1 MSQDNSLESVG
12 EFGLISR
19 LQKIAS
25 QSAASQLNNIP
36 VVDSGDDAA
45 VILFGTARVAMSVDV
60 FVEERHFRT
69 DWSSGI
75 DIGRRSAAAA
85 MADICA
91 MGISPTT
98 LLVGIAVPQETPLN
112 LIREIFTGLAEEAAS
127 AGARVVG
134 GDVSS
139 SNQIFISI
147 TALGLCPTKG
157 ITTRSGAKVGDMV
170 AINGRTGQGAA
181 GLRVL
186 QRGLRSPRTLVEAY
200 RYPMIDYSAGVRAR
214 ESGAH
219 AMIDISDGLIA
230 DLGHIATA
238 SGVGIDIDSTS
249 LELTEDLISAAAAF
263 GIDPLQWA
271 LTGGDDHALVAVFPA
286 AAQIPDGFR
295 VIGRVIGVK
304 ADSQPTVSVDGG
316 PAPEIGGYSHFG

>member
-1 MSQDNSLESVG
+1 MSQNNSLESLG

-19 LQKIAS
+19 LKDIAS
-25 QSAASQLNNIP
+25 QSGKSLSDNIP

-45 VILFGTARVAMSVDV
+45 VVSFGTARVAMSVDV
-60 FVEERHFRT
+60 FVEDRHFRT

-91 MGISPTT
+91 MGTTPST
-98 LLVGIAVPQETPLN
+98 LLVGIAAPGETPMN
-112 LIREIFTGLAEEAAS
+112 LIREIFTGLAEEGAV

-139 SNQIFISI
+139 ADQIFISI
-147 TALGLCPTKG
+147 TALGMCPRKG
-157 ITTRSGAKVGDMV
+157 ITIRSGAKVGDIV
-170 AINGRTGQGAA
+170 AMSGRTGQGAA

-200 RYPMIDYSAGVRAR
+200 RYPIIDYTAGVRAR

-230 DLGHIATA
+230 DLGHVAAA
-238 SGVGIDIDSTS
+238 SGVVINIDSTS
-249 LELTEDLISAAAAF
+249 LDLTEDLISAASAF

-271 LTGGDDHALVAVFPA
+271 LTGGDDHALVAIFPTA
-286 AAQIPDGFR
+286 DQLPDGFR
-295 VIGRVIGVK
+295 VIGSVTGIEV
-304 ADSQPTVSVDGG
+304 DSQPGVSVDGG